1 MTYTELMTRAE
12 GARTRSEARVIL
24 MEAQMLR
31 QQSSRRL
38 TAHIPHN

>member
-12 GARTRSEARVIL
+12 SARTRSEARVIL

-31 QQSSRRL
+31 QQSFRRL
-38 TAHIPHN
+38 TAYIPHN

>member
-1 MTYTELMTRAE
+1 MTYTELLTRAE
-12 GARTRSEARVIL
+12 SARNRAEARVIL
-24 MEAQMLR
+24 MEAQILR